1 MKTFVQFLKRNENG
15 AVEPIAGKEPIK
27 IIDDRKQLKEQI
39 VEGLELCDKHE
50 QTDEIVGFNIVEV
63 ETCQG
68 NQKETIAH
76 QNIFVY

>member
-1 MKTFVQFLKRNENG
+1 MKTFVQFLKRNQIGQIENL
-15 AVEPIAGKEPIK
+15 AGKQPIK
-27 IIDDRKQLKEQI
+27 IIENKPLKEQI

-50 QTDEIVGFNIVEV
+50 QSQEIVGFNIVEV

-76 QNIFVY
+76 QNIFSF